1 MRQLRIPGL
10 LMVAVLALAACGTSG
25 PSGMLE
31 ELGDGEGEV
40 NLVIWGGYAER
51 GEVDP
56 AFDWV
61 TGFEEETGCIVNTTN
76 MNSSAEGVQLLRG
89 GGFDGG
95 SFSGNA
101 SVPLMLAGDVAPVNT
116 DLLPNY
122 ENVFEGLKM
131 QTHNSLDG
139 VAYGAPHGR
148 GPNLLMWNTEVIT
161 EAPTTWDAIW
171 EGASEYEGQVSIYGA
186 SDFIADAAI
195 HIMGSDDD
203 MGITNPYQLT
213 QEQFD
218 AAVALL
224 EAQRDEGGAVYWDT
238 YSDQVSGFAAGD
250 LVVGTTWQFM
260 ANLLQA
266 EGEPIQTTKPSEG
279 TTGWSD
285 TWMIASDAE
294 HPNCMYMWMNHMMSA
309 EANAQATVWFGEAAT
324 SPEACEAAESIS
336 EGHCDLTHATDES
349 YWDDVWYWATP
360 REDCGD
366 DDDATTCVDQ
376 DGWTEAWNNLR
387 GI

>member
-1 MRQLRIPGL
+1 
-10 LMVAVLALAACGTSG
+10 
-25 PSGMLE
+25 MLE
-31 ELGDGEGEV
+31 ELGDFEDEV

-61 TGFEEETGCIVNTTN
+61 TPFQEETGCTVNTTN

-101 SVPLMLAGDVAPVNT
+101 SVPLMLAGDVAPVNL
-116 DLLPNY
+116 DLFENY
-122 ENVFEGLKM
+122 ENVFDGLKN
-131 QTHNSLDG
+131 QTHNTLDG
-139 VAYGAPHGR
+139 VAYGVPHGR

-161 EAPTTWDAIW
+161 EEPTTWDAIW
-171 EGASEYEGQVSIYGA
+171 EGASEHEGQVSIYGA

-195 HIMGSDDD
+195 HIMASDDD
-203 MGITNPYQLT
+203 MGIDNPYQLT

-238 YSDQVSGFAAGD
+238 YSDQVSGFASGD

-266 EGEPIQTTKPSEG
+266 EGEPVQTTKPSEG

-285 TWMIASDAE
+285 TWMIATDAE
-294 HPNCMYMWMNHMMSA
+294 HPNCMYAWMDHMMSA

-324 SPEACEAAESIS
+324 SQEACDAAEAIAP
-336 EGHCDLTHATDES
+336 GHCEQTHATDES
-349 YWDDVWYWATP
+349 YWEDVWYWATP

>member
-1 MRQLRIPGL
+1 
-10 LMVAVLALAACGTSG
+10 MVAVLVLAACGTSG

-31 ELGDGEGEV
+31 ELGEGEGEV

-56 AFDWV
+56 AYDWV
-61 TGFEEETGCIVNTTN
+61 TPFEEDTGCIVNTTN

-101 SVPLMLAGDVAPVNT
+101 SVPLMLGGDVAPVNLE
-116 DLLPNY
+116 LLPNY

-139 VAYGAPHGR
+139 VAYGVPHGR

-161 EAPTTWDAIW
+161 EAPTTWDLIW
-171 EGASEYEGQVSIYGA
+171 EGASDHEGQVSIYGA

-195 HIMGSDDD
+195 HIMASDDD

-224 EAQRDEGGAVYWDT
+224 EAQRDDGGAVYWDT
-238 YSDQVSGFAAGD
+238 YSDQVSGYAAGD

-266 EGEPIQTTKPSEG
+266 EGAPVDTTKPSEG

-285 TWMIASDAE
+285 TWMIASEAE

-309 EANAQATVWFGEAAT
+309 EANGQATVWFGEAAT
-324 SPEACEAAESIS
+324 SPEACEYAETLSP
-336 EGHCDLTHATDES
+336 GHCELTHASDEA
-349 YWDDVWYWATP
+349 YWADVWYWSTP

-366 DDDATTCVDQ
+366 DDDGTTCVDQ